1 MLILNLNDEKNNE
14 KIDFEISVLE
24 EFRTFFLTQKDI
36 LLKHFNISLI
46 SMSNDSNYIIEL
58 NKFLEDFNIIFD
70 KINSSLKSI
79 DILKKKLDIA
89 KSSLFDSEEKINEYI
104 NSYNES
110 YISDFPK
117 LLDCMNYTID
127 FIEKLFVTPTY
138 EESKK
143 RALEMFSIKPDKN
156 KEKKLSK
163 IENIPTNINVKEQ
176 IIDSLETNKENL
188 LNTNNIENNDIKDD
202 KKDIDKNNSNDINM
216 LSNSSNTETL
226 TTDAINKLDL
236 QSKYLS
242 ENENNNKKDN
252 NEDNIDSS
260 NDLENETTDLNLEP
274 AVKNKNI
281 KTNDRVTKL
290 PLQDNN
296 SLIISEKDGLVYLP
310 FKVEDLKKEYIEK
323 HKKYKGLI
331 DLINH
336 EYILPINKYK
346 NTVTSRFK
354 EAYSLMVN
362 KEKESALS
370 GLELGLEVAFN
381 YSLHPAVISA
391 CKSLNELYEYLDA
404 LDAKDMSSFK
414 RFKVEF
420 EVLPK

>member
-89 KSSLFDSEEKINEYI
+89 KSSLLDSEEKINEYI

-274 AVKNKNI
+274 AVKNKII

-381 YSLHPAVISA
+381 YSLHPAVITA
-391 CKSLNELYEYLDA
+391 CKSLDELDEYLDA
-404 LDAKDMSSFK
+404 LDAKDMSNFK

>member
-36 LLKHFNISLI
+36 LIKHFNISLI

-89 KSSLFDSEEKINEYI
+89 KSSLLDSEEKINEYI

-176 IIDSLETNKENL
+176 IIDSLETNKETL

-391 CKSLNELYEYLDA
+391 CKSLNELDEYLDA

>member
-89 KSSLFDSEEKINEYI
+89 KSSLLDSEEKINEYI

-163 IENIPTNINVKEQ
+163 IENIPTNINIKEQ

-202 KKDIDKNNSNDINM
+202 KKDIDKNNLNDINM

-391 CKSLNELYEYLDA
+391 CKSLNELDEYLDA

>member
-252 NEDNIDSS
+252 NEDNTDSS

-310 FKVEDLKKEYIEK
+310 FKVENLKKEYIEK

-381 YSLHPAVISA
+381 SSLHPAVITA
-391 CKSLNELYEYLDA
+391 CKSLDELDEYLDA
-404 LDAKDMSSFK
+404 LDAKDMSNFK

>member
-1 MLILNLNDEKNNE
+1 MKTTFKKDVPHQG
-14 KIDFEISVLE
+14 IDFKSSSKTTFSLE

-89 KSSLFDSEEKINEYI
+89 KSSLLDSEEKINEYI

-138 EESKK
+138 EKSKE
-143 RALEMFSIKPDKN
+143 RTLEMFYNRANISKNDDTKN
-156 KEKKLSK
+156 KNKS
-163 IENIPTNINVKEQ
+163 
-176 IIDSLETNKENL
+176 DSLNIDKESTKHINKNE
-188 LNTNNIENNDIKDD
+188 IKDVD
-202 KKDIDKNNSNDINM
+202 KTEKTTENEIKSKNSPTT
-216 LSNSSNTETL
+216 LSNISNTETL
-226 TTDAINKLDL
+226 TTVAINKLDL
-236 QSKYLS
+236 ENKDNDIINHSKTEFKNEVKQNKNNIDTINESNES
-242 ENENNNKKDN
+242 ENKNKKMK
-252 NEDNIDSS
+252 NEVLKDTS
-260 NDLENETTDLNLEP
+260 
-274 AVKNKNI
+274 
-281 KTNDRVTKL
+281 RVTKL

-296 SLIISEKDGLVYLP
+296 NLIISEKDGLVYLP

-391 CKSLNELYEYLDA
+391 CKSLNELDEYLDA

>member
-14 KIDFEISVLE
+14 KIDFEISVLD

-89 KSSLFDSEEKINEYI
+89 KSSLLDSEEKINEYI

-252 NEDNIDSS
+252 NEDNTDSS

-381 YSLHPAVISA
+381 YSLHPAVITA
-391 CKSLNELYEYLDA
+391 CKSLDELDEYLDA
-404 LDAKDMSSFK
+404 LDAKDMSNFK

>member
-89 KSSLFDSEEKINEYI
+89 KSSLLDSEEKINEYI

-143 RALEMFSIKPDKN
+143 RALELFSIKPDKN

-176 IIDSLETNKENL
+176 IVDSLETNKENL

-242 ENENNNKKDN
+242 ENENNNKNDNNKDN
-252 NEDNIDSS
+252 IASS

-391 CKSLNELYEYLDA
+391 CKSLNELDEYLDA

>member
-1 MLILNLNDEKNNE
+1 MLILNLNDEKINE
-14 KIDFEISVLE
+14 KIDFEMSILD

-79 DILKKKLDIA
+79 DILKKKLDIT
-89 KSSLFDSEEKINEYI
+89 KSSLSTSEDKISDYI
-104 NSYNES
+104 TSYNES
-110 YISDFPK
+110 YITDFPK

-138 EESKK
+138 EKSKE
-143 RALEMFSIKPDKN
+143 RTLEMFYNRANISKNDDTKN
-156 KEKKLSK
+156 KNKS
-163 IENIPTNINVKEQ
+163 
-176 IIDSLETNKENL
+176 DSLNIDKESNKHINKNE
-188 LNTNNIENNDIKDD
+188 IKDVN
-202 KKDIDKNNSNDINM
+202 KTEKTTENEIKSENSPTT
-216 LSNSSNTETL
+216 LSNISNTETL
-226 TTDAINKLDL
+226 TTVAINKLDL
-236 QSKYLS
+236 ENKDNDIINHSETEFKNEVKQNKNNIDTINESNES
-242 ENENNNKKDN
+242 ENKNKKMK
-252 NEDNIDSS
+252 NEVLKDTS
-260 NDLENETTDLNLEP
+260 
-274 AVKNKNI
+274 
-281 KTNDRVTKL
+281 RVTKL

-296 SLIISEKDGLVYLP
+296 SLIISEKDGLIYLP
-310 FKVEDLKKEYIEK
+310 FKVEDLKKEYLDK
-323 HKKYKGLI
+323 SKKYTGLV

-336 EYILPINKYK
+336 EYIIPINKYK

-362 KEKESALS
+362 KEKTSALS

-381 YSLHPAVISA
+381 YSLHPAVITA
-391 CKSLNELYEYLDA
+391 CKSLDELDEYLDA
-404 LDAKDMSSFK
+404 LDAKDMSNFK

>member
-89 KSSLFDSEEKINEYI
+89 KSSLLDSEEKINEYI

-163 IENIPTNINVKEQ
+163 IENTPTNINVKEQ

-252 NEDNIDSS
+252 NEDNTDSS

-381 YSLHPAVISA
+381 YSLHPAVITA
-391 CKSLNELYEYLDA
+391 CKSLDELDEYLDA
-404 LDAKDMSSFK
+404 LDAKDMSNFK

>member
-89 KSSLFDSEEKINEYI
+89 KSSLLDSEEKINEYI

-176 IIDSLETNKENL
+176 IIDSLETNKETL

-391 CKSLNELYEYLDA
+391 CKSLNELDEYLDA

>member
-89 KSSLFDSEEKINEYI
+89 KSSLLDSEEKINEYI

-260 NDLENETTDLNLEP
+260 NDFENETTDLNLEP

-391 CKSLNELYEYLDA
+391 CKSLNELDEYLDA

>member
-89 KSSLFDSEEKINEYI
+89 KSSLLDSEEKINEYI

-252 NEDNIDSS
+252 NEDNTDSS

-274 AVKNKNI
+274 AGKNKII

-391 CKSLNELYEYLDA
+391 CKSLNELDEYLDA

>member
-89 KSSLFDSEEKINEYI
+89 KSSLLDSEEKINEYI

-252 NEDNIDSS
+252 NEDNTDSS

-381 YSLHPAVISA
+381 YSLHPAVITA
-391 CKSLNELYEYLDA
+391 CKSLDELDEYLDA
-404 LDAKDMSSFK
+404 LDAKDMSNFK

>member
-89 KSSLFDSEEKINEYI
+89 KSSLLDSEEKINEYI

-310 FKVEDLKKEYIEK
+310 FKVENLKKEYIEK

-381 YSLHPAVISA
+381 YSLHPAVITA
-391 CKSLNELYEYLDA
+391 CKSLDELDEYLDA
-404 LDAKDMSSFK
+404 LDAKDMSNFK

>member
-89 KSSLFDSEEKINEYI
+89 KSSLLDSEEKINEYI

-242 ENENNNKKDN
+242 ENENNNKNDN

-391 CKSLNELYEYLDA
+391 CKSLNELDEYLDA

>member
-89 KSSLFDSEEKINEYI
+89 KSSLLDSEEKINEYI

-242 ENENNNKKDN
+242 ENENNNKNDNNKDN
-252 NEDNIDSS
+252 IASS

-274 AVKNKNI
+274 AIKNKNI

-362 KEKESALS
+362 KEKTSALS

-381 YSLHPAVISA
+381 YSLHPAVITA
-391 CKSLNELYEYLDA
+391 CKSLDELDEYLDA
-404 LDAKDMSSFK
+404 LDAKDMSNFK

>member
-89 KSSLFDSEEKINEYI
+89 KSSLLDSEEKINEYI

-391 CKSLNELYEYLDA
+391 CKSLNELDEYLDA

>member
-89 KSSLFDSEEKINEYI
+89 KSSLLDSEEKINEYI

-252 NEDNIDSS
+252 NKDNIASS

-391 CKSLNELYEYLDA
+391 CKSLNELDEYLDA

>member
-89 KSSLFDSEEKINEYI
+89 KSSLLDSEEKINEYI

-143 RALEMFSIKPDKN
+143 RALEIFSIKPDKN

-188 LNTNNIENNDIKDD
+188 LNTTNIENNDIKDD

-216 LSNSSNTETL
+216 LSTSSNTETL

-260 NDLENETTDLNLEP
+260 NDFENETTDLNLEP

-391 CKSLNELYEYLDA
+391 CKSLNELDEYLDA

>member
-89 KSSLFDSEEKINEYI
+89 KSSLLDSEEKINEYI

-138 EESKK
+138 EKSKE
-143 RALEMFSIKPDKN
+143 RTLEMFYNRANISKNDDTKN
-156 KEKKLSK
+156 KNKS
-163 IENIPTNINVKEQ
+163 
-176 IIDSLETNKENL
+176 DSLNIDKESTKHINKNE
-188 LNTNNIENNDIKDD
+188 IKDVD
-202 KKDIDKNNSNDINM
+202 KTEKTTENEIKSKNSPTT
-216 LSNSSNTETL
+216 LSNISNTETL
-226 TTDAINKLDL
+226 TTVAINKLDL
-236 QSKYLS
+236 ENKDNDIINHSKTEFKNEVKQNKNNIDTINESNES
-242 ENENNNKKDN
+242 ENKNKKMK
-252 NEDNIDSS
+252 NEVLKDTS
-260 NDLENETTDLNLEP
+260 
-274 AVKNKNI
+274 
-281 KTNDRVTKL
+281 RVTKL

-296 SLIISEKDGLVYLP
+296 NLIISEKDGLVYLP

-391 CKSLNELYEYLDA
+391 CKSLNELDEYLDA

>member
-89 KSSLFDSEEKINEYI
+89 KSSLLDSEEKINEYI

-362 KEKESALS
+362 KEKTSALS

-381 YSLHPAVISA
+381 YSLHPAVITA
-391 CKSLNELYEYLDA
+391 CKSLDELDEYLDA
-404 LDAKDMSSFK
+404 LDTKDMSNFK

>member
-89 KSSLFDSEEKINEYI
+89 KSSLLDSEEKINEYI

-252 NEDNIDSS
+252 NEDNTDSS

-391 CKSLNELYEYLDA
+391 CKSLTELDEYLDA

>member
-89 KSSLFDSEEKINEYI
+89 KSSLLDSEEKINEYI

-163 IENIPTNINVKEQ
+163 IENIPTNINIKEQ
-176 IIDSLETNKENL
+176 IVDSLETNKENL

-391 CKSLNELYEYLDA
+391 CKSLNELDEYLDA

>member
-89 KSSLFDSEEKINEYI
+89 KSSLLDSEEKINEYI

-138 EESKK
+138 EKSKE
-143 RALEMFSIKPDKN
+143 RTLEMFYNRANISKNDDTKN
-156 KEKKLSK
+156 KNKS
-163 IENIPTNINVKEQ
+163 
-176 IIDSLETNKENL
+176 DSLNIDKESTKHINKNE
-188 LNTNNIENNDIKDD
+188 IKDVD
-202 KKDIDKNNSNDINM
+202 KTEKTTENEIKSKNSSTT
-216 LSNSSNTETL
+216 LSNISNTETL
-226 TTDAINKLDL
+226 TTVAINKLDL
-236 QSKYLS
+236 ENKDNDIINHSKTEFKNEVKQNKNNIDTINESNES
-242 ENENNNKKDN
+242 ENKNKKMK
-252 NEDNIDSS
+252 NEVLKDTS
-260 NDLENETTDLNLEP
+260 
-274 AVKNKNI
+274 
-281 KTNDRVTKL
+281 RVTKL

-296 SLIISEKDGLVYLP
+296 NLIISEKDGLVYLP

-391 CKSLNELYEYLDA
+391 CKSLNELDEYLDA

>member
-1 MLILNLNDEKNNE
+1 MLILNLHDEKNNE

-24 EFRTFFLTQKDI
+24 EFRTFFLIQKDI

-89 KSSLFDSEEKINEYI
+89 KSSLLDSEEKINEYI

-391 CKSLNELYEYLDA
+391 CKSLNELDEYLDA

>member
-252 NEDNIDSS
+252 NEDNTDSS

-381 YSLHPAVISA
+381 YSLHPAVITA
-391 CKSLNELYEYLDA
+391 CKSLDELDEYLDA
-404 LDAKDMSSFK
+404 LDAKDMSNFK

>member
-89 KSSLFDSEEKINEYI
+89 KSSLLDSEEKINEYI

-381 YSLHPAVISA
+381 YSLHPAVITA
-391 CKSLNELYEYLDA
+391 CKSLDELDEYLDA
-404 LDAKDMSSFK
+404 LDAKDMSNFK

>member
-89 KSSLFDSEEKINEYI
+89 KSSLLDPEEKINEYI

-163 IENIPTNINVKEQ
+163 IENIPTNINIKEQ
-176 IIDSLETNKENL
+176 IVDSLETNKENL

-242 ENENNNKKDN
+242 ENENNNKNDNNKDN
-252 NEDNIDSS
+252 IASS

-274 AVKNKNI
+274 AIKNKNI

-391 CKSLNELYEYLDA
+391 CKSLDELDEYLDA
-404 LDAKDMSSFK
+404 LDAKDMSNFK

>member
-89 KSSLFDSEEKINEYI
+89 KSSLLDSEEKINEYI

-216 LSNSSNTETL
+216 LSNSSYTETL

-252 NEDNIDSS
+252 NEDNTDSS

-274 AVKNKNI
+274 AGKNKNI

-391 CKSLNELYEYLDA
+391 CKSLNELDEYLDA

>member
-89 KSSLFDSEEKINEYI
+89 KSSLLDSEEKINEYI

-163 IENIPTNINVKEQ
+163 IENIPTNINIKEQ

-391 CKSLNELYEYLDA
+391 CKSLNELDEYLDA

>member
-89 KSSLFDSEEKINEYI
+89 KSSLLDSEEKINEYI

-242 ENENNNKKDN
+242 ENENNNKNDNIKDN
-252 NEDNIDSS
+252 IASS

-274 AVKNKNI
+274 AIKNKNI

-362 KEKESALS
+362 KEKTSALS

-381 YSLHPAVISA
+381 YSLHPAVITA
-391 CKSLNELYEYLDA
+391 CKSLDELDEYLDA
-404 LDAKDMSSFK
+404 LDAKDMSNFK

>member
-89 KSSLFDSEEKINEYI
+89 KSSLLDSEEKINEYI

-242 ENENNNKKDN
+242 ENENNNKNDNNKDN
-252 NEDNIDSS
+252 IASS

-391 CKSLNELYEYLDA
+391 CKSLNELDEYLDA

>member
-89 KSSLFDSEEKINEYI
+89 KSSLLDSEEKINEYI

-252 NEDNIDSS
+252 NEDNTDSS

-391 CKSLNELYEYLDA
+391 CKSLNELDEYLDA

>member
-89 KSSLFDSEEKINEYI
+89 KSSLLDSEEKINEYI

-216 LSNSSNTETL
+216 LSNSSYTETL

-252 NEDNIDSS
+252 NEDNTDSS

-274 AVKNKNI
+274 AGKNKII

-391 CKSLNELYEYLDA
+391 CKSLNELDEYLDA

>member
-89 KSSLFDSEEKINEYI
+89 KSSLLDSEEKINEYI

-127 FIEKLFVTPTY
+127 FIEKLFVTPSY

-242 ENENNNKKDN
+242 ENENNNKNDNNKDN
-252 NEDNIDSS
+252 IASS

-310 FKVEDLKKEYIEK
+310 FKVENLKKEYIEK

-391 CKSLNELYEYLDA
+391 CKSLNELDEYLDA

>member
-89 KSSLFDSEEKINEYI
+89 KSSLLDSEEKINEYI

-216 LSNSSNTETL
+216 LSNSSYTETL

-391 CKSLNELYEYLDA
+391 CKSLNELDEYLDA

>member
-89 KSSLFDSEEKINEYI
+89 KSSLLDPEEKINEYI

-242 ENENNNKKDN
+242 ENENNNKNDNNKDN
-252 NEDNIDSS
+252 IASS

-391 CKSLNELYEYLDA
+391 CKSLDELDEYLDA